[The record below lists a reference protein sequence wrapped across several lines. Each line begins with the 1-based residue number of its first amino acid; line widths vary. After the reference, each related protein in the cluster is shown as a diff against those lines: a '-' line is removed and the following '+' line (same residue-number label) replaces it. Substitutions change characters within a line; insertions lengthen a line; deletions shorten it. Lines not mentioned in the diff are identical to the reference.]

1 MRVRDPQPAFKPSIA
16 NYSILEGAEVA
27 TVEIMAVA
35 NDSAAQV
42 KINGREKD
50 KETGKWPPIPIAA
63 GRNTT
68 AVVSVLTNHG
78 QASANKLYFV
88 NITRPWNPLSDSS
101 LKMLAVDA
109 DQPPANRAKL
119 RPVFNPLINLYQV
132 RPCQRSART
141 QARSITCS
149 RSRLRDAVL
158 FCAALTCASP
168 PPVVVAQVDEVPNAS
183 IVTVTLSAKQSKPT
197 VSIGNNNLPK
207 VRKRHFWSHLYI
219 KVIILPR

>member
-158 FCAALTCASP
+158 CCAVLRSLALRRRRWWLLRWMKYRTRRS
-168 PPVVVAQVDEVPNAS
+168 
-183 IVTVTLSAKQSKPT
+183 
-197 VSIGNNNLPK
+197 
-207 VRKRHFWSHLYI
+207 
-219 KVIILPR
+219 